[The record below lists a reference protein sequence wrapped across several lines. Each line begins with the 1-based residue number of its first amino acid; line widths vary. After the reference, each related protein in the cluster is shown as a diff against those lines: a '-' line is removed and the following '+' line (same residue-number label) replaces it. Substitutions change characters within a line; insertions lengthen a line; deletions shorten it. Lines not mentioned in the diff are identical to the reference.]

1 MRAPA
6 LILAAMLALSVAQPA
21 LAEGEAKPVENTDQ
35 SVKIS
40 PVALPVVVDGH
51 LANYVFV
58 TVKVLLNPGAN
69 ALALSDKEP
78 YFRDALVRAAH
89 RTPFVIRNDYNRI
102 DEAKL
107 KAALYPEAVR
117 IAGPG
122 AVRGIEVLSQ
132 QAQHRVASP
141 H

>member
-6 LILAAMLALSVAQPA
+6 LILATVLALTAASPTMADEDARPA
-21 LAEGEAKPVENTDQ
+21 GADQ
-35 SVKIS
+35 SVKVS
-40 PVALPVVVDGH
+40 PVALPIVANGH
-51 LANYVFV
+51 LVNYVFV
-58 TVKVLLNPGAN
+58 TVKVLLNPGVN
-69 ALALSDKEP
+69 ALALSDREP

-89 RTPFVIRNDYNRI
+89 RTPFVIANDYNHI

-107 KAALYPEAVR
+107 KAALYRDAVQ

-122 AVRGIEVLSQ
+122 AVRGVEVLSQ

>member
-1 MRAPA
+1 MRAPV
-6 LILAAMLALSVAQPA
+6 LILAAVFALAAARPA
-21 LAEGEAKPVENTDQ
+21 LAEGDAKPVDTDQ
-35 SVKIS
+35 SVKVS
-40 PVALPVVVDGH
+40 PVALPIVVNGH

-58 TVKVLLNPGAN
+58 TVKVLLTPGVN

-89 RTPFVIRNDYNRI
+89 RTPFVIANDYNRI
-102 DEAKL
+102 DEARL
-107 KAALYPEAVR
+107 RAALYPEAVR

-122 AVRGIEVLSQ
+122 AVRGIQVLSQ

>member
-1 MRAPA
+1 MRAHA
-6 LILAAMLALSVAQPA
+6 LSLAALFALTAAQPVS
-21 LAEGEAKPVENTDQ
+21 AEGEAKAEPSDQ
-35 SVKIS
+35 SVKVS
-40 PVALPVVVDGH
+40 PVALPVVVDGR

-58 TVKVLLNPGAN
+58 TVKVLLTPGVN

-89 RTPFVIRNDYNRI
+89 RTPFVIKNDYNRI
-102 DEAKL
+102 DEARL

-122 AVRGIEVLSQ
+122 AVRGIEVVSQ

>member
-1 MRAPA
+1 MRTPA
-6 LILAAMLALSVAQPA
+6 LILAAVLALAAAHPA
-21 LAEGEAKPVENTDQ
+21 LAEGDAKVENADQ

-89 RTPFVIRNDYNRI
+89 RTPFMIKGDYNHI

-107 KAALYPEAVR
+107 AAALYPEAAR

-122 AVRGIEVLSQ
+122 AVRGIIVLSQ
-132 QAQHRVASP
+132 QAQHRVASQR
-141 H
+141 

>member
-1 MRAPA
+1 MRSPV
-6 LILAAMLALSVAQPA
+6 LILAAVLALASAQPV
-21 LAEGEAKPVENTDQ
+21 LAEGDAKVDADQ

-58 TVKVLLNPGAN
+58 TVKVLLNPGVN

-89 RTPFVIRNDYNRI
+89 RTPFMIKGDYNHI
-102 DEAKL
+102 DEARL
-107 KAALYPEAVR
+107 KTALYPEAVR

-132 QAQHRVASP
+132 QAQHRVASQR
-141 H
+141 

>member
-1 MRAPA
+1 MP
-6 LILAAMLALSVAQPA
+6 
-21 LAEGEAKPVENTDQ
+21 
-35 SVKIS
+35 
-40 PVALPVVVDGH
+40 LPIVVDGR

-58 TVKVLLNPGAN
+58 TVKVLLTPGAN

-89 RTPFVIRNDYNRI
+89 RTPFVIRNDYNHI

-107 KAALYPEAVR
+107 KAALYPEAAR

-122 AVRGIEVLSQ
+122 AVRGIEVVSQ